1 MTIDHIP
8 TLITWGFKGIFESVS
23 SIGSCLDL
31 DRLLN
36 SNSNFCLIN
45 CMYMYMGALF
55 KGLFFTIIMVQSFSK
70 SVKNWLRYDQ
80 LKFWCVKRSHYSLM
94 KLKKW
99 VDIKIDIHFWKALL
113 RGIFATKEFYRNY
126 CFKTTTFN
134 QSMLRTG
141 QPFVPVRNTDNI
153 WSVIQYRENIS
164 EMLIYF
170 LQTYINV

>member
-1 MTIDHIP
+1 MTIDQIP
-8 TLITWGFKGIFESVS
+8 TLITWGFKGIFESMS
-23 SIGSCLDL
+23 HIGSCLGL

-36 SNSNFCLIN
+36 SKTNFCLNN
-45 CMYMYMGALF
+45 CRNRYMCAHF
-55 KGLFFTIIMVQSFSK
+55 KGIFFTIIMVQSFSK

-94 KLKKW
+94 KLKKC
-99 VDIKIDIHFWKALL
+99 VDIKIDIHYWKPLL
-113 RGIFATKEFYRNY
+113 RAIFSTKGFTRNY

-153 WSVIQYRENIS
+153 WSVVQYKEKIS
-164 EMLIYF
+164 EMLIHF
-170 LQTYINV
+170 LHTYIHV